1 LHKVTQQSIR
11 KDMKTALNIVF
22 AVIIV
27 VLAYFLIESI
37 MEPIRF
43 NREKDAREAAIKERL
58 IDIRTAQETFKAVKG
73 YYTGSF
79 DTLITF
85 LTTDSLPLIFRLGSL
100 TDEMIA
106 DGITSEKE
114 AVKKG
119 LIKRDTS
126 YIPVRD
132 SIFHQGYP
140 LESLR
145 FVPGLENTEFQ
156 MSATKVMTTSLVLV
170 NVFEAFVLNDVFL
183 KDLNR
188 QLVVNYNE
196 QRIKTTGFPGMKVGD
211 VKVPNNN
218 AGNWE
223 D

>member
-1 LHKVTQQSIR
+1 
-11 KDMKTALNIVF
+11 MKTALNIVF
-22 AVIIV
+22 TIIIIV
-27 VLAYFLIESI
+27 LAWFLLVSI
-37 MEPIRF
+37 MKPIRF
-43 NREKDAREAAIKERL
+43 NKEKAARETAIKERL
-58 IDIRTAQETFKAVKG
+58 IDIRTAQEAFKSVKG

-85 LTTDSLPLIFRLGSL
+85 LKTDSLPLVFKKGAL

-106 DGITSEKE
+106 SGINTEKE

-119 LIKRDTS
+119 LISRDTS

-132 SIFHQGYP
+132 SIFDKGYP
-140 LESLR
+140 IDQLR
-145 FVPGLENTEFQ
+145 FVPGMENTEFK
-156 MSATKVMTTSLVLV
+156 MSASRVMTTSMVLV
-170 NVFEAFVLNDVFL
+170 NVFEAYVLNDVFL
-183 KDLNR
+183 GDLDR
-188 QLVVNYNE
+188 QLVVNYND
-196 QRIKTTGFPGMKVGD
+196 QRTKITGFPGMKVGD

>member
-1 LHKVTQQSIR
+1 
-11 KDMKTALNIVF
+11 MKTALNIVF
-22 AVIIV
+22 TIIIIV
-27 VLAYFLIESI
+27 LAWFLLESI
-37 MEPIRF
+37 MKPIRV
-43 NREKDAREAAIKERL
+43 NKEKAARETAIKERL
-58 IDIRTAQETFKAVKG
+58 IDIRTAQEAFKSVKG

-85 LTTDSLPLIFRLGSL
+85 LKTDSLPLVFKKGAL

-106 DGITSEKE
+106 SGINTEKE

-119 LIKRDTS
+119 LISRDTS

-132 SIFHQGYP
+132 SIFDKGYP
-140 LESLR
+140 IDQLR
-145 FVPGLENTEFQ
+145 FVPGMENTEFK
-156 MSATKVMTTSLVLV
+156 MSAGRVMTTSMVLV
-170 NVFEAFVLNDVFL
+170 NVFEAYVLNDVFL
-183 KDLNR
+183 GDLDR
-188 QLVVNYNE
+188 QLVVNYND
-196 QRIKTTGFPGMKVGD
+196 QRTKITGFPGMKVGD

>member
-1 LHKVTQQSIR
+1 
-11 KDMKTALNIVF
+11 MKTALNIVF

-27 VLAYFLIESI
+27 ILVYFLVESI
-37 MEPIRF
+37 MKPIRF

-58 IDIRTAQETFKAVKG
+58 IDIRTAQETFKSVKG

-79 DTLITF
+79 DTLINF
-85 LTTDSLPLIFRLGSL
+85 LKTDSLPLVFKRGSL
-100 TDEMIA
+100 TDDMIA
-106 DGITSEKE
+106 SGITTEKQ
-114 AVKKG
+114 AVKRG
-119 LIKRDTS
+119 LISRDTT

-132 SIFHQGYP
+132 SIFKEGYP
-140 LESLR
+140 VDDLR
-145 FVPGLENTEFQ
+145 YVPGMDTTQFH
-156 MSATKVMTTSLVLV
+156 MSAGRVMTTSMVMV
-170 NVFEAFVLNDVFL
+170 NVFEAYVLDDVFL
-183 KDLNR
+183 KDLDR

-196 QRIKTTGFPGMKVGD
+196 QRVKTTGFPGMKVGD

>member
-1 LHKVTQQSIR
+1 
-11 KDMKTALNIVF
+11 MKTALNIVF
-22 AVIIV
+22 SVIIL
-27 VLAYFLIESI
+27 VLAYFLIQSI

-43 NREKDAREAAIKERL
+43 NREKDARETAIKERL
-58 IDIRTAQETFKAVKG
+58 IDIRTAQEAFKSVKG

-85 LTTDSLPLIFRLGSL
+85 LKTDSLPLVFRRGAL

-106 DGITSEKE
+106 EGITSERE
-114 AVKKG
+114 AVKRG
-119 LIKRDTS
+119 LISRDTS

-132 SIFHQGYP
+132 SIFYQGY
-140 LESLR
+140 LIEDLR
-145 FVPGLENTEFQ
+145 FVPGMENTEFQ
-156 MSATKVMTTSLVLV
+156 MSAGRVMTTSMVMV
-170 NVFEAFVLNDVFL
+170 NVFEAYVLNDVFL
-183 KDLNR
+183 SDLDR
-188 QLVVNYNE
+188 QLVVNYND
-196 QRIKTTGFPGMKVGD
+196 QRTKITGFPGMKVGD

>member
-1 LHKVTQQSIR
+1 
-11 KDMKTALNIVF
+11 MKTALNIVF

-27 VLAYFLIESI
+27 VLSYFLIESI

-43 NREKDAREAAIKERL
+43 NREKDAREATIKERL

-132 SIFHQGYP
+132 SIFHKGYP

-145 FVPGLENTEFQ
+145 FVPGMDDTEFQ
-156 MSATKVMTTSLVLV
+156 MSAAKVMTTSLVLV
-170 NVFEAFVLNDVFL
+170 NVFEAYVLNDVFL
-183 KDLNR
+183 HDLNR

-196 QRIKTTGFPGMKVGD
+196 QRLKTTGFPGMKVGD

>member
-1 LHKVTQQSIR
+1 
-11 KDMKTALNIVF
+11 MKTALNIVF
-22 AVIIV
+22 TIIII
-27 VLAYFLIESI
+27 VLAYFLMESI
-37 MEPIRF
+37 MKPIRF
-43 NREKDAREAAIKERL
+43 NKEKDAREAAVKERL
-58 IDIRTAQETFKAVKG
+58 IDIRTAQEAFKSVKG

-85 LTTDSLPLIFRLGSL
+85 LEKDSLPLVFKRGSL

-106 DGITSEKE
+106 AGITTEKE

-119 LIKRDTS
+119 LISRDTS

-132 SIFHQGYP
+132 SIFDKGYP
-140 LESLR
+140 IEQLR
-145 FVPGLENTEFQ
+145 YVPGMEKTEFQ
-156 MSATKVMTTSLVLV
+156 MSAGRVMTTSMVLV
-170 NVFEAFVLNDVFL
+170 NVFEAYVLNDVFL
-183 KDLNR
+183 GDLDR
-188 QLVVNYNE
+188 QLVINYND
-196 QRIKTTGFPGMKVGD
+196 QRTKITGFPGMKVGD

>member
-1 LHKVTQQSIR
+1 
-11 KDMKTALNIVF
+11 MKTALSIVLS
-22 AVIIV
+22 VIIV
-27 VLAYFLIESI
+27 VLAWFLVQSI
-37 MEPIRF
+37 MKPIRF
-43 NREKDAREAAIKERL
+43 NQEKDAREAAIKERL
-58 IDIRTAQETFKAVKG
+58 IDIRTAQEAFKSVKG

-85 LTTDSLPLIFRLGSL
+85 LKTDSLPLVFKRGAI

-106 DGITSEKE
+106 EGITSEQM

-132 SIFHQGYP
+132 FVFQKDYP
-140 LESLR
+140 LDNLR
-145 FVPGLENTEFQ
+145 FVPGMENTEFH
-156 MSATKVMTTSLVLV
+156 MAASRVMTTSMVLV
-170 NVFEAFVLNDVFL
+170 NVFEAYVLNDVFL
-183 KDLNR
+183 SDLDR

-196 QRIKTTGFPGMKVGD
+196 QRTKTTGFPGMKVGD
-211 VKVPNNN
+211 VHIPNNN

>member
-1 LHKVTQQSIR
+1 
-11 KDMKTALNIVF
+11 MKTALNIVLT
-22 AVIIV
+22 VIIL
-27 VLAYFLIESI
+27 VLAWLLFQSI
-37 MEPIRF
+37 MKPIRF
-43 NREKDAREAAIKERL
+43 NQEKDAREAAIKERL
-58 IDIRTAQETFKAVKG
+58 IDIRTAQEAFKSVKG

-85 LTTDSLPLIFRLGSL
+85 LKVDSLPLVFKRGSL

-106 DGITSEKE
+106 EGITSEQM

-119 LIKRDTS
+119 LISRDTS

-132 SIFHQGYP
+132 SVFKEGYP
-140 LESLR
+140 VDDLR
-145 FVPGLENTEFQ
+145 FVPGMKDTEFK
-156 MSATKVMTTSLVLV
+156 MAAGRVMTTSMVLV
-170 NVFEAFVLNDVFL
+170 NVFEAYVLNDVFL
-183 KDLNR
+183 SDLDR

-196 QRIKTTGFPGMKVGD
+196 QRTKTTGFPGMKVGD

>member
-1 LHKVTQQSIR
+1 
-11 KDMKTALNIVF
+11 MKTALNIVF
-22 AVIIV
+22 SIIIV
-27 VLAYFLIESI
+27 VLAYFLVESI
-37 MEPIRF
+37 MKPIRF
-43 NREKDAREAAIKERL
+43 NKEKDARETAIKERL
-58 IDIRTAQETFKAVKG
+58 IDIRTAQEAFKSVKG

-85 LTTDSLPLIFRLGSL
+85 LQTDSLPLVFKRGSL

-106 DGITSEKE
+106 SGITTEKE

-119 LIKRDTS
+119 LISRDTS

-132 SIFHQGYP
+132 SIFDKGYP
-140 LESLR
+140 IDQLR
-145 FVPGLENTEFQ
+145 FIPGIEKTEFK
-156 MSATKVMTTSLVLV
+156 MSAGRVMTTSMVLV
-170 NVFEAFVLNDVFL
+170 NVFEAYALNDVFL
-183 KDLNR
+183 SDLDR

-196 QRIKTTGFPGMKVGD
+196 QRTKFTGFPGMKVGD
-211 VKVPNNN
+211 VRVPNNN

>member
-1 LHKVTQQSIR
+1 
-11 KDMKTALNIVF
+11 MKTALNIILT
-22 AVIIV
+22 VIIF
-27 VLAYFLIESI
+27 VLAWLLFQSI
-37 MEPIRF
+37 MKPIRF
-43 NREKDAREAAIKERL
+43 NQEKDAREAAIKERL
-58 IDIRTAQETFKAVKG
+58 IDIRTAQEAFKSVKG

-85 LTTDSLPLIFRLGSL
+85 LKVDSLPLVFKRGSL

-106 DGITSEKE
+106 EGITSEQM

-119 LIKRDTS
+119 LISRDTS

-132 SIFHQGYP
+132 SVFQEGYP
-140 LESLR
+140 IDDLR
-145 FVPGLENTEFQ
+145 FVPGMKDMEFR
-156 MSATKVMTTSLVLV
+156 MAAGRVMTTSMVLV
-170 NVFEAFVLNDVFL
+170 NVFEAYVLNDVFL
-183 KDLNR
+183 SDLDR

-196 QRIKTTGFPGMKVGD
+196 QRTKTTGFPGMKVGD

>member
-1 LHKVTQQSIR
+1 
-11 KDMKTALNIVF
+11 MKTALNVVF
-22 AVIIV
+22 TLIIV
-27 VLAYFLIESI
+27 ILAYFLIESI
-37 MEPIRF
+37 MQPIRF
-43 NREKDAREAAIKERL
+43 NKEKDARETVIKERL

-73 YYTGSF
+73 HYTGSF

-85 LTTDSLPLIFRLGSL
+85 LTTDSLPLVFRRGSL

-106 DGITSEKE
+106 EGITSEKE
-114 AVKKG
+114 AVRKG
-119 LIKRDTS
+119 LIDRDTT

-132 SIFHQGYP
+132 SIFYKGYP

-145 FVPGLENTEFQ
+145 FVPGMEGTEFQ

-170 NVFEAFVLNDVFL
+170 NVFEAYVLNDVFL
-183 KDLNR
+183 GDLDR

-196 QRIKTTGFPGMKVGD
+196 QRTKTTGFPGMKVGD

>member
-1 LHKVTQQSIR
+1 
-11 KDMKTALNIVF
+11 MKTALNIVF
-22 AVIIV
+22 TVIIL
-27 VLAYFLIESI
+27 VLAYFLMESI
-37 MEPIRF
+37 MKPIRF
-43 NREKDAREAAIKERL
+43 NKEKDAREAAIKERL
-58 IDIRTAQETFKAVKG
+58 IDIRTAQEAFKSVKG

-85 LTTDSLPLIFRLGSL
+85 LETDSLPLVFKMGSL

-106 DGITSEKE
+106 AGITTEKE

-119 LIKRDTS
+119 LISRDTS

-132 SIFHQGYP
+132 SIFDKGYP
-140 LESLR
+140 IDQLR
-145 FVPGLENTEFQ
+145 YVPGMEKTEFQ
-156 MSATKVMTTSLVLV
+156 MAAARVMTTSMVLV
-170 NVFEAFVLNDVFL
+170 NVFEAYVLNDVFL
-183 KDLNR
+183 GDLDR
-188 QLVVNYNE
+188 QLVVNYND
-196 QRIKTTGFPGMKVGD
+196 QRTKITGFPGMKVGD

>member
-1 LHKVTQQSIR
+1 
-11 KDMKTALNIVF
+11 MKTALNIVF
-22 AVIIV
+22 SIIIV
-27 VLAYFLIESI
+27 VLAYFLVESI
-37 MEPIRF
+37 MKPIRF
-43 NREKDAREAAIKERL
+43 NKEKDARETAIKERL
-58 IDIRTAQETFKAVKG
+58 IDIRTAQEAFKSVKG

-85 LTTDSLPLIFRLGSL
+85 LQTDSLPLVFKRGSL

-106 DGITSEKE
+106 AGITTEKE

-119 LIKRDTS
+119 LISRDTS

-132 SIFHQGYP
+132 SIFDKGYP
-140 LESLR
+140 IDQLR
-145 FVPGLENTEFQ
+145 FIPGIEKTEFK
-156 MSATKVMTTSLVLV
+156 MSAGRVMTTSMVLV
-170 NVFEAFVLNDVFL
+170 NVFEAYALNDVFL
-183 KDLNR
+183 SDLDR

-196 QRIKTTGFPGMKVGD
+196 QRTKFTGFPGMKVGD
-211 VKVPNNN
+211 VRVPNNN

>member
-1 LHKVTQQSIR
+1 
-11 KDMKTALNIVF
+11 MKTALNIVF
-22 AVIIV
+22 SVIIL
-27 VLAYFLIESI
+27 VLAYVLLQSI

-58 IDIRTAQETFKAVKG
+58 IDIRTAQEAFKSVKG

-85 LTTDSLPLIFRLGSL
+85 LKTDSLPLVFKRGAL

-106 DGITSEKE
+106 EGITSERE
-114 AVKKG
+114 AVKRG
-119 LIKRDTS
+119 LISRDTS

-132 SIFHQGYP
+132 SIFYQGYP
-140 LESLR
+140 IESLR
-145 FVPGLENTEFQ
+145 LVPGMEDAEFQ
-156 MSATKVMTTSLVLV
+156 MSAGRVMTTSMVMV
-170 NVFEAFVLNDVFL
+170 NVFEAYVLNDVFL
-183 KDLNR
+183 GDLDR
-188 QLVVNYNE
+188 QMVVNYND
-196 QRIKTTGFPGMKVGD
+196 QRTKITGFPGMKVGD
-211 VKVPNNN
+211 VKIPNNN

>member
-1 LHKVTQQSIR
+1 
-11 KDMKTALNIVF
+11 MKTALNIVF
-22 AVIIV
+22 TVIIV
-27 VLAYFLIESI
+27 VLAYFLIQSI
-37 MEPIRF
+37 MKPIRF
-43 NREKDAREAAIKERL
+43 NKEKDARETAIKERL
-58 IDIRTAQETFKAVKG
+58 IDIRTAQEAFKSVKG
-73 YYTGSF
+73 SYTGSF

-85 LTTDSLPLIFRLGSL
+85 LKADSLPLVFKRGAL

-106 DGITSEKE
+106 EGITSEKE

-119 LIKRDTS
+119 LISRDTS

-140 LESLR
+140 IESLR
-145 FVPGLENTEFQ
+145 LVPGMENTEFQ
-156 MSATKVMTTSLVLV
+156 MSAARVMTTSMVMV
-170 NVFEAFVLNDVFL
+170 NVFEAYVLNDTFL
-183 KDLNR
+183 SDLDR

-196 QRIKTTGFPGMKVGD
+196 QRTKITGFPGMKVGD
-211 VKVPNNN
+211 VRVPNNN

>member
-1 LHKVTQQSIR
+1 
-11 KDMKTALNIVF
+11 MKTALNIVF
-22 AVIIV
+22 SIIIV
-27 VLAYFLIESI
+27 VLAYFLVESI
-37 MEPIRF
+37 MKPIRF
-43 NREKDAREAAIKERL
+43 NKEKDAREAAIKERL
-58 IDIRTAQETFKAVKG
+58 IDIRTAQEAFKSVKG

-85 LTTDSLPLIFRLGSL
+85 LQTDSLPLVFKRGSL

-106 DGITSEKE
+106 AGITTEKE

-119 LIKRDTS
+119 LISRDTS

-132 SIFHQGYP
+132 SIFDKGYP
-140 LESLR
+140 IDQLR
-145 FVPGLENTEFQ
+145 FIPGIEKTEFK
-156 MSATKVMTTSLVLV
+156 MSAGRVMTTSMVLV
-170 NVFEAFVLNDVFL
+170 NVFEAYALNDVFL
-183 KDLNR
+183 SDLDR

-196 QRIKTTGFPGMKVGD
+196 QRTKFTGFPGMKVGD
-211 VKVPNNN
+211 VRVPNNN

>member
-1 LHKVTQQSIR
+1 
-11 KDMKTALNIVF
+11 MKTALNIVF
-22 AVIIV
+22 TIIIIV
-27 VLAYFLIESI
+27 LVFLLYESI

-43 NREKDAREAAIKERL
+43 KKEREFRESAIKEKL
-58 IDIRTAQETFKAVKG
+58 IDIRTAQEAFKSVKG

-85 LTTDSLPLIFRLGSL
+85 LKTDSLPLVFKIGSL
-100 TDEMIA
+100 TDDMIA
-106 DGITSEKE
+106 SGITSERE

-119 LIKRDTS
+119 LISRDTS

-132 SIFHQGYP
+132 SIFKKGYP
-140 LESLR
+140 IDQLR
-145 FVPGLENTEFQ
+145 YVPGLGNTEFQ
-156 MSATKVMTTSLVLV
+156 MAAGRVMTTSMVMV
-170 NVFEAFVLNDVFL
+170 NVFEAYVLNDVFL
-183 KDLNR
+183 SDLDR
-188 QLVVNYNE
+188 QLVVNYND
-196 QRIKTTGFPGMKVGD
+196 QKTKITGFPGMKVGD